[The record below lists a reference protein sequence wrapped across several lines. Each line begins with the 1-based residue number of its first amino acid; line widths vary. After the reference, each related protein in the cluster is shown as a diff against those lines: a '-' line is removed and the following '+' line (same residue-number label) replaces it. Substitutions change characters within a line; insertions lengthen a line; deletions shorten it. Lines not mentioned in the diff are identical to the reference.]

1 VRCILE
7 KTCQFS
13 RIGVDPRKPE
23 ADASGSPIQH
33 RTTPHKQQKGILI
46 MNLPSIGCG
55 KNDLDTP
62 ALCVDLDVL
71 EANIRSFVATCR
83 QHGVNWRPHTKCHK
97 SSAIAQKLLDAG
109 ASGVTCAKLGEAEVL
124 AAGGLRDILIAN
136 MIVGPQK
143 LARLVAL
150 RRQADPIVC
159 VDHVD
164 QAMAFNQ
171 AMLESG
177 QVLRVL
183 VEVNIGMNRTGIER
197 GQPALELARRVHE
210 LPGLELA
217 GIMGYE
223 GHLLTVP
230 DPVEKEAKIR
240 EALAVLAE
248 TKQQLQAHGLPCP
261 IVSCGGTGSFA
272 YSIKQPAITEL
283 QAGGGMFMDCFYR
296 HACQV
301 TAWDFALTVVTSI
314 VSRPTKERAIID
326 AGRKT
331 MDTTI
336 HAAEVFGRD
345 DVEIAGV
352 HAEHGILRLAP
363 SAQHLRIGD
372 RLEIIPGYSDL
383 TCVLHNHFLGFRQ
396 DQLEVI
402 WPLEAR
408 GFLQ

>member
-1 VRCILE
+1 
-7 KTCQFS
+7 
-13 RIGVDPRKPE
+13 
-23 ADASGSPIQH
+23 
-33 RTTPHKQQKGILI
+33 
-46 MNLPSIGCG
+46 MNLPPIGCS
-55 KNDLDTP
+55 KNDVDTP
-62 ALCVDLDVL
+62 ALCLDLDVM
-71 EANIRSFVATCR
+71 EANIRSIVAICR

-97 SSAIAQKLLDAG
+97 SPAIAQKLIQAG
-109 ASGVTCAKLGEAEVL
+109 AIGVTCAKLGEAEVL
-124 AAGGLRDILIAN
+124 AAGGIQDILIAN

-150 RRQADPIVC
+150 RRHADPIVC
-159 VDHVD
+159 VDHAD
-164 QAMAFNQ
+164 QAVAFNQ

-177 QVLRVL
+177 QTVRVL

-197 GQPALELARRVHE
+197 GEPALDLARRVHE
-210 LPGLELA
+210 MPGLKLA

-223 GHLLTVP
+223 GHLLTLP
-230 DPVEKEAKIR
+230 DPPDKATKIR
-240 EALAVLAE
+240 DALAVLVE
-248 TKQQLQAHGLPCP
+248 TKRQLQERGLPCP

-272 YSIKQPAITEL
+272 YSIREPEVTEL
-283 QAGGGMFMDCFYR
+283 QAGGCIFMDCFYR

-301 TAWDFALTVVTSI
+301 IAWDFALTVVTSI
-314 VSRPTKERAIID
+314 VSRPTKERAIVD

-336 HAAEVFGRD
+336 HTAEVFGRD
-345 DVEIAGV
+345 DVKIVGL
-352 HAEHGILRLAP
+352 HAEHGILELAP
-363 SAQHLRIGD
+363 SAQHLHIGD

-396 DQLEVI
+396 DKLEVI